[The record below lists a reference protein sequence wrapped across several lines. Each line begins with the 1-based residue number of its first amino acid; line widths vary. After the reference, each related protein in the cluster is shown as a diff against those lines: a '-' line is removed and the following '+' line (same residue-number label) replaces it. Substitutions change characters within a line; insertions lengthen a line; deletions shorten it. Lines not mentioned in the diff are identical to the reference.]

1 MEGLGREFM
10 IGIKEINKQDG
21 KRLWRFVLNLP
32 WLLRRMT
39 LRFVVETL
47 VALVVDEATLGK
59 LLEDFL

>member
-1 MEGLGREFM
+1 
-10 IGIKEINKQDG
+10 
-21 KRLWRFVLNLP
+21 
-32 WLLRRMT
+32 MT

>member
-1 MEGLGREFM
+1 M
-10 IGIKEINKQDG
+10 IGIKEIKKQDG

-32 WLLRRMT
+32 WLLSRMT